1 MLSMFKGARKALS
14 MALALS
20 VLSCTNGLSRRR
32 NEQHDPYHAPR
43 YHAEPDPEPASG
55 AQVEGEG
62 SHRGVVAEHEARGC
76 EAEATGEGE
85 VNMRRLK
92 YRIGE
97 VVQEF
102 GRRLQWPGR
111 WLESWG
117 LALWDR

>member
-85 VNMRRLK
+85 VTRYERTLVDMAIAGWTVAA
-92 YRIGE
+92 IG
-97 VVQEF
+97 
-102 GRRLQWPGR
+102 W
-111 WLESWG
+111 
-117 LALWDR
+117 A